1 MNTLIK
7 KLPNVK
13 FDLLIADGRRRG
25 QVKEEQNDNTAQDV
39 LANVLSKMDD
49 LEPIRFVVVSDRE
62 DYLGAARDLGMY
74 TCRVRPKN
82 RRLGITT
89 NYDVDDIGSVQEV
102 INDINGVSF
111 NSALK
116 C

>member
-1 MNTLIK
+1 M
-7 KLPNVK
+7 
-13 FDLLIADGRRRG
+13 
-25 QVKEEQNDNTAQDV
+25 DV
-39 LANVLSKMDD
+39 
-49 LEPIRFVVVSDRE
+49 EPIKIVVVSDRD
-62 DYLGAARDLGMY
+62 DYLGAARDLGMF

-82 RRLGITT
+82 KRRGLTT
-89 NYDVDDIGSVQEV
+89 NYNVDDIGSVLEV